1 MWIVPYVVE
10 EGRSYDIVML
20 CNVPVHA
27 KNSIS
32 KKKYIYIYIWQ
43 KESGII
49 RIDIGRLVKRPFHQ
63 KRKKVKGL
71 LDLMVVME

>member
-1 MWIVPYVVE
+1 
-10 EGRSYDIVML
+10 ML

-32 KKKYIYIYIWQ
+32 KEKKNWQ

-49 RIDIGRLVKRPFHQ
+49 RIEIGCLVKRPFHQ

-71 LDLMVVME
+71 LDLMVVMECLK

>member
-1 MWIVPYVVE
+1 MVE
-10 EGRSYDIVML
+10 EGGSHDIVML

-32 KKKYIYIYIWQ
+32 KGKKKNIWQ
-43 KESGII
+43 KESGMI
-49 RIDIGRLVKRPFHQ
+49 RIEIGCLVKKPFHQ
-63 KRKKVKGL
+63 KRKKKMKGL